1 MKKIIFALVAS
12 IGTVLFTFQ
21 VLNAQQQFRYAY
33 FYVEAGDVTP
43 HDPIVGASVIIKGTT
58 NGAVTDLDGLCRIDN
73 ISPGSRYIVT
83 YPGYVPV
90 EHDVVLGAMHH
101 VTMMPENLELE

>member
-21 VLNAQQQFRYAY
+21 VLNAQQFRYAY

-58 NGAVTDLDGLCRIDN
+58 NGAITDLNGVCRIDN

-83 YPGYVPV
+83 YTGYEAV
-90 EHDVVLGAMHH
+90 EHDVVLGATHH